1 MASEQLLE
9 VGEEGVTLTF
19 HLSKRDVELL
29 QRFLE
34 EHNED
39 PRQWKK
45 AARRYAKEGV
55 YNRIKAYLDAI
66 IL

>member
-1 MASEQLLE
+1 M
-9 VGEEGVTLTF
+9 GDEGVTLTF

-29 QRFLE
+29 QRYLE
-34 EHNED
+34 EHGED

-55 YNRIKAYLDAI
+55 YSRIKAYLDAI